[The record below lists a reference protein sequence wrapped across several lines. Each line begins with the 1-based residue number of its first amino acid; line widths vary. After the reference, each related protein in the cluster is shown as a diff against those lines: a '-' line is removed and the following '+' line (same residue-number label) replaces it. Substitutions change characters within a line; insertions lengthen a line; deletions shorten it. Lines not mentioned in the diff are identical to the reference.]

1 MALNGLSQINVE
13 ISSICNKN
21 CGLCGRRKYD
31 REHGTQDY
39 GYMPLE
45 LVKTIAE
52 QIPENI
58 TIGTHWNGEP
68 LTHPQLGEALT
79 YLKKRNCFIY
89 AVSNGKLLM
98 EKRDDIANNL
108 SSISIS
114 VIEGDEEWERELQYK
129 ILKQYISSV
138 SYLNLPVVI
147 LRFVGIISDEQRY
160 IELGLPIVRRTL
172 HAPQG
177 SFNYRKPPVIPEHGV
192 CQDLL
197 SRLAVDRY
205 GNISICV
212 RLDIEQK
219 LVLGNINDGMTLD
232 QAWNSEK
239 RLKIKEL
246 HITGKRHESGFCH
259 TNCQFYGVP
268 TSD

>member
-1 MALNGLSQINVE
+1 MLNGLSQINIE
-13 ISSICNKN
+13 LSSICNKN

-31 REHGTQDY
+31 HEHGTQDY

-45 LVKTIAE
+45 LVKTVAE

-58 TIGTHWNGEP
+58 TIGTHWNGES
-68 LTHPQLGEALT
+68 LTHPQFGEAVS

-98 EKRDDIANNL
+98 EKRDELNNVD
-108 SSISIS
+108 SISIS
-114 VIEGDEEWERELQYK
+114 VIEGDTTEERELQYD
-129 ILKQYISSV
+129 ILMQYISSK
-138 SYLNLPVVI
+138 SYLSLPIII
-147 LRFVGIISDEQRY
+147 LRFVGIIPDEQRY
-160 IELGLPIVRRTL
+160 LNLNLPIVRRTL

-197 SRLAVDRY
+197 NRLTIDRY
-205 GNISICV
+205 GNVSICV
-212 RLDIEQK
+212 RLDINGE
-219 LVLGNINDGMTLD
+219 LRLGNIKDMTLD

-246 HITGKRHESGFCH
+246 HITGKRSESGFCH

-268 TSD
+268 TAD